1 MRIFA
6 SILFTVVLFVI
17 SLGGSSVSYTV
28 DLFFISLG
36 GKPMQ
41 KKNLQVRG
49 GKSMQEYLGEV
60 YAIFPIS

>member
-1 MRIFA
+1 MYFCRVEVENFC
-6 SILFTVVLFVI
+6 FCFVHNGLFVI

-41 KKNLQVRG
+41 NKNLQVRG
-49 GKSMQEYLGEV
+49 
-60 YAIFPIS
+60 